1 MKVLHLSYGDGIWGA
16 FRAVH
21 RIHTAVSNAGC
32 DSYLWVEQKSTD
44 DPKVIVP
51 RARHVRMLRTFLKWR
66 VSERLRKELGGFE
79 TLWGPAVVPSNFAN
93 RIARFQPDVTHIH
106 WTSLEFLSLRDLARI
121 QGPVVWTPHDM
132 WLFSGA
138 QHYATDDAW
147 KSGYANGD
155 RPVDRANRRYFRRKL
170 KLWRTPRYVAA
181 PSNWLA
187 QCTSESPL
195 TSTWPTRVVGNP
207 IDVDFWKPV
216 ATLEARNELG
226 LDPDKSYIVF
236 GAMGAEADPNK
247 GFDLL
252 AKAMQSVRAHP
263 DTTELIVFGGERVE
277 VGREF
282 GFVTHRLGH
291 VTDDER
297 LRLIYAGADVFV
309 VPSRREAFGQTA
321 AESMACG
328 TAVVGFDGSGLSDI
342 VIPEKTG
349 FLAPPHDTT
358 SLAACIDRVLD
369 SEAAH
374 RAKQDGRPSALS
386 IQARRHIVET
396 FSSDVVGR
404 RIVEVYE
411 AAIDGNRLMKD

>member
-1 MKVLHLSYGDGIWGA
+1 MKVLHLSYGDGVWGA
-16 FRAVH
+16 FRAAH
-21 RIHTAVSNAGC
+21 RIHTAVSNSGW
-32 DSYLWVEQKSTD
+32 DSYVWVEEKSTS
-44 DPKVIVP
+44 DPKVTVP
-51 RARHVRMLRTFLKWR
+51 RSRRVRKLRQSIHKR
-66 VSERLRKELGGFE
+66 IQKRLYKELGSLE
-79 TLWGPAVVPSNFAN
+79 TFWGPAVVPSNWSS
-93 RIARFQPDVTHIH
+93 RIARFQPDITHIH
-106 WTSLEFLSLRDLARI
+106 WTSLEFISLRDLARI
-121 QGPVVWTPHDM
+121 KGTVVWTPHDM

-138 QHYATDDAW
+138 EHCAMDDAWMLGYATDS
-147 KSGYANGD
+147 KPTD
-155 RPVDRANRRYFRRKL
+155 RVNRRYFGKKL
-170 KLWRTPRYVAA
+170 KLWRTPRHVAA
-181 PSNWLA
+181 PSKWIA
-187 QCTSESPL
+187 RCVSQSPL
-195 TSTWPTRVVGNP
+195 TSAWPTRVVGNP
-207 IDVDFWKPV
+207 IDTSVWKPT
-216 ATLEARNELG
+216 ATPDARRQLG
-226 LDPDKSYIVF
+226 LDPNKSYIAF

-252 AKAMQSVRAHP
+252 VEAMQSVKAHP
-263 DTTELIVFGGERVE
+263 DTTELIVFGGEKVE

-297 LRLIYAGADVFV
+297 LRLIYAAADVFV

-349 FLAPPHDTT
+349 FLALPHDTT

-369 SEAAH
+369 SAAAH

-386 IQARRHIVET
+386 VQARRHIVET

-404 RIVEVYE
+404 RIVEGYE
-411 AAIDGNRLMKD
+411 AAIDGNRLLKD